1 MAKKVRL
8 HQFLSKTGA
17 FKSKKEIVEAI
28 KNKEITIDGKI
39 TTDLHF
45 QLNPN
50 ARLVAW
56 KGSQL
61 KYSSE
66 RIYLLINK
74 PKGYLCSRLTEDEK
88 SLRKKSIFS
97 LIKEKAK
104 ESNVNTMSSK
114 DTGSKDMNSKVKEN
128 VKGDILIQKET
139 LRTLFC
145 VGRLD
150 EDTCGLLLITND
162 GEISTKITNPENKI
176 PKKYHVVLK
185 KVPRYDD
192 IKALEKGANIELEE
206 NGVITRYKTLPC
218 KIEVDPKKGKHL
230 SMTLLEGK
238 KREVK
243 RMFETIGSEV
253 VYLERITIGKLK
265 LEELGIA
272 QGEYK
277 LVEKEFIVKK
287 IF

>member
-1 MAKKVRL
+1 MTKKVRL
-8 HQFLSKTGA
+8 HQFLSKTGS
-17 FKSKKEIVEAI
+17 FKSKKELIDAI

-50 ARLVAW
+50 ARVVAW
-56 KGSQL
+56 KSSPL

-66 RIYLLINK
+66 RIYILINK
-74 PKGYLCSRLTEDEK
+74 PKKYLCSRLTDEEK
-88 SLRKKSIFS
+88 YLRKKSIFS
-97 LIKEKAK
+97 LIKEK
-104 ESNVNTMSSK
+104 
-114 DTGSKDMNSKVKEN
+114 N
-128 VKGDILIQKET
+128 VKDDTVIPKET

-162 GEISTKITNPENKI
+162 GELSIKITNPESKT

-185 KVPRYDD
+185 KVPNYED
-192 IKALEKGANIELEE
+192 IKALEKGVIIELEE
-206 NGVITRYKTLPC
+206 NGVIKEYKTLPC
-218 KIEVDPKKGKHL
+218 KINLDPKKGKHL
-230 SMTLLEGK
+230 TITLLEGK

-243 RMFETIGSEV
+243 RMFESIGSKV
-253 VYLERITIGKLK
+253 VYLERIAIGGLR

-272 QGEYK
+272 QGGYK
-277 LVEKEFIVKK
+277 LVDKGFIVGR
-287 IF
+287 I